1 MRKYF
6 SIEAYPDGQWQTR
19 QDAGVVLAGLS
30 EMPRQPRHL
39 MGGLNGDGRHVYYD
53 AVYSN
58 DPVRVVAMV
67 RDIYRGGR
75 VRHVGIIVDESVG
88 SSDEVEQAARSS
100 EISRDLR
107 MLALVAVLVWF
118 GVAWAM
124 RPLARLR
131 NEIRSRSTDDLT
143 PLDAGGVPIEVVP
156 LVEAVNHH
164 V

>member
-1 MRKYF
+1 
-6 SIEAYPDGQWQTR
+6 
-19 QDAGVVLAGLS
+19 
-30 EMPRQPRHL
+30 
-39 MGGLNGDGRHVYYD
+39 
-53 AVYSN
+53 
-58 DPVRVVAMV
+58 MV

-75 VRHVGIIVDESVG
+75 VRHVGIIVAESVG
-88 SSDEVEQAARSS
+88 RRDEVEQAARSS

-164 V
+164 VERHRRVLDQQTRFLEDASHQLRTPLAIMLTQTQFALREKDPAAVREGL